1 MEAIMSD
8 AANEHGINFTVD
20 KSNLYREESITDF
33 KVASIRRLI
42 PIRTDGTDDPGR
54 KPIFVGQTQL
64 MSPEGPVPIQSELK
78 AGTLAEALDEFPK
91 AMERALAEVIE
102 RLKKAQQQRQQQ
114 QRQRS
119 ETSRIIIPGR

>member
-1 MEAIMSD
+1 MS
-8 AANEHGINFTVD
+8 AAENEHGINFTVD

-42 PIRTDGTDDPGR
+42 PIRIDGTDDPGR

-64 MSPEGPVPIQSELK
+64 MSPEGPVPIQSEL
-78 AGTLAEALDEFPK
+78 AADTLAGAVAEFPQ
-91 AMERALAEVIE
+91 AMERALADVVE
-102 RLKKAQQQRQQQ
+102 RLKKVQQQRQQQQ

-119 ETSRIIIPGR
+119 EASRIIIPGR

>member
-1 MEAIMSD
+1 MSD

-42 PIRTDGTDDPGR
+42 PIRIDGTDDPGR

-64 MSPEGPVPIQSELK
+64 MSPEGPVPIQSEL
-78 AGTLAEALDEFPK
+78 AADTLAGAVAEFPQ
-91 AMERALAEVIE
+91 AMERALSDVIE
-102 RLKKAQQQRQQQ
+102 RLKKVQQQRQQQQ

-119 ETSRIIIPGR
+119 EASRIIIPGR